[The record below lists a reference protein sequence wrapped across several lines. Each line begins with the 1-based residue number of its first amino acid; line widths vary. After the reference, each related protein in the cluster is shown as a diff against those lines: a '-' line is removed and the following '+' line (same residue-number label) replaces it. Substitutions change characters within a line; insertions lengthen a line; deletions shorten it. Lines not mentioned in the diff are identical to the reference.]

1 MKRTHLG
8 YVLIVARAVPV
19 ASARDG
25 AGKPE
30 HSASSDGHPDLS
42 GVWIGQRAPFVEST
56 DPLTQNL
63 ASRDGTLLNFERDNA
78 MIRRSDPNKPLY
90 KPEFWEKV
98 QKLDQNGNTR
108 RPIVRLQA
116 GRRAAH
122 GTARADRSNAQADG
136 FSLRQSRS

>member
-1 MKRTHLG
+1 MKRAHLSYLLTMAALCMLPLG
-8 YVLIVARAVPV
+8 ATAQGNQTAPRA
-19 ASARDG
+19 
-25 AGKPE
+25 
-30 HSASSDGHPDLS
+30 SDGHPDLT

-98 QKLDQNGNTR
+98 QKFDQNGNTED
-108 RPIVRLQA
+108 PSF
-116 GRRAAH
+116 G
-122 GTARADRSNAQADG
+122 
-136 FSLRQSRS
+136 